1 MSNKGTA
8 YALAL
13 AIYAGNQEACDVE
26 DTGYRIYKTLDKSS
40 FGSDEVKAD
49 VYAQL
54 AEQLTATTTFERAVN
69 IIEAALD
76 STEQSLKQRIS

>member
-8 YALAL
+8 YALAM
-13 AIYAGNQEACDVE
+13 AIYAGNKEAVDME
-26 DTGYRIYKTLDKSS
+26 DTEYRIYKTMNASA
-40 FGSDEVKAD
+40 FGSDEAKAD

-54 AEQLTATTTFERAVN
+54 TEKLTDTTTFAQAVD

-76 STEQSLKQRIS
+76 ETEHQLGYL